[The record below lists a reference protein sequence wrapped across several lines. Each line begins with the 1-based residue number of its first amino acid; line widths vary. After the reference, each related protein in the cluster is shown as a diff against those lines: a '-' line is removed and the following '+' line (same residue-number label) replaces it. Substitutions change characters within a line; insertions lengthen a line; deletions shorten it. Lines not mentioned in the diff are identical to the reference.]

1 MKGSRE
7 LPLSAWM
14 TREVE
19 GTTETAAC
27 RFWIVSRTVT
37 LAVDQN
43 LPSSGQ
49 MTREEAGGTTRQ
61 QLVDF
66 G

>member
-1 MKGSRE
+1 
-7 LPLSAWM
+7 M
-14 TREVE
+14 TREEVE

-27 RFWIVSRTVT
+27 QFWIVSRTVT